1 MKKTKAEH
9 LKEYDILR
17 AYLLE
22 LATVYSY
29 KACID
34 YDSETKEFIL
44 RELNWDLTTARELK
58 GIFKKIKNYLKREY
72 KAMCLINKTEPK
84 EIEDENIYS
93 EILYK
98 NCPTA
103 QFSII

>member
-1 MKKTKAEH
+1 MKKTNAEH

-29 KACID
+29 RACID

-44 RELNWDLTTARELK
+44 RELDWDFSIRKEHK
-58 GIFKKIKNYLKREY
+58 GSFKKVRNYLKKCY
-72 KAMCLINKTEPK
+72 KFMCDFMEDTPK
-84 EIEDENIYS
+84 EIEDEEIYS